1 MHAPDYVES
10 ILGWRLWHVVERQG
24 ALRLC
29 SPLYRTLWVPRQEMV
44 AACRRGVES
53 RVLSI
58 RPGVRRHS
66 PPHGRCSCG
75 IYASRT
81 PDQAAAYLSRLF
93 RQPEDVLHRVIGHVS
108 LWGTVVEC
116 ERGWRASHAYPARI
130 FVPAPQRRGLSF
142 LRSRRLFFSPEEIAL
157 ALADYG
163 VPVEIVDCKSLG
175 DVASALEPARAA
187 SADEAASW
195 TR

>member
-1 MHAPDYVES
+1 MQAPDYVEP
-10 ILGWRLWHVVERQG
+10 IVGWRLWHVVERQG

-66 PPHGRCSCG
+66 PPHARCSCG

-130 FVPAPQRRGLSF
+130 CVPAPERRALLP
-142 LRSRRLFFSPEEIAL
+142 LRSRRPAVSPDQIAF

-163 VPVEIVDCKSLG
+163 VPVEIIECRSLG
-175 DVASALEPARAA
+175 DVAGALEPARAT

-195 TR
+195 AR

>member
-1 MHAPDYVES
+1 MHAPDYVEP
-10 ILGWRLWHVVERQG
+10 IVGWRLWHVVERQG
-24 ALRLC
+24 ALRLL
-29 SPLYRTLWVPRQEMV
+29 SPLYRTLWTPRQEMV

-53 RVLSI
+53 LGLSI
-58 RPGVRRHS
+58 RPGVPRHS
-66 PPHGRCSCG
+66 PPHGRCNCG

-81 PDQAAAYLSRLF
+81 PGHAAAYLSRLF
-93 RQPEDVLHRVIGHVS
+93 RQREDILHRVIGHVS

-130 FVPAPQRRGLSF
+130 CVPAPQRRGLPF
-142 LRSRRLFFSPEEIAL
+142 LTGPRPALPPEQIAL

-163 VPVEIVDCKSLG
+163 VPVEIVDCKSLR
-175 DVASALEPARAA
+175 DVANALDPARGA
-187 SADEAASW
+187 SANEAASS